1 VTRLAELDFEE
12 RGDVVVA
19 RLSGELDLSN
29 VHDIGD
35 ALNAAVTSR
44 TAGLVVDLSAVT
56 HLDSA
61 GVRLLFDLRQR
72 LGTARQRLVAVVP
85 PDAPIREV
93 LELAAVPAT
102 IELCTDLD
110 GAVAAAAAGD

>member
-1 VTRLAELDFEE
+1 VTRLAQLDFEE
-12 RGDVVVA
+12 RGDVVIA

-35 ALNAAVTSR
+35 GLNAAVTS
-44 TAGLVVDLSAVT
+44 TTTGLVLDLAELA

-72 LGTARQRLVAVVP
+72 LATARQRLVAVVP
-85 PDAPIREV
+85 EGAAIREV
-93 LELAAVPAT
+93 LDLAAVPAT
-102 IELCTDLD
+102 LPVCAELD
-110 GAVAAAAAGD
+110 AAIAAAAARF

>member
-1 VTRLAELDFEE
+1 MTRLAQLDFGE
-12 RGDVVVA
+12 RGNVIVA

-35 ALNAAVTSR
+35 GIASAVTAQA
-44 TAGLVVDLSAVT
+44 TGLVLDLTGLT

-85 PDAPIREV
+85 RDAAIREI
-93 LELAAVPAT
+93 LDLAAVPAT
-102 IELCTDLD
+102 VPIYDHVD
-110 GAVAAAAAGD
+110 QAVRAAAASA

>member
-35 ALNAAVTSR
+35 GLNAAVTSR
-44 TAGLVVDLSAVT
+44 MAGLVLDLSGLT

-61 GVRLLFDLRQR
+61 GLRLLFDLRQR
-72 LGTARQRLVAVVP
+72 LGTARQALVAVVP
-85 PDAPIREV
+85 ADAPIREI

-102 IELCTDLD
+102 IELFTDLD
-110 GAVAAAAAGD
+110 AAVAAAGAGA